1 MKLIEHP
8 IISMQTDL
16 VQGILHETVKNQRQ
30 REYQKQPENK
40 IITFKGTFIPVD
52 FSAETL
58 QSRKEWND
66 IFKVLK
72 TLPDRNTPSTKVIL
86 QKWRGNFPD
95 KQKLREFLTTTSALQ
110 EMLKGIQAKMKK
122 YQLVT

>member
-1 MKLIEHP
+1 MYKAYCN
-8 IISMQTDL
+8 
-16 VQGILHETVKNQRQ
+16 ETVKNQRQ
-30 REYQKQPENK
+30 REYQKQPEKK

-58 QSRKEWND
+58 QSRKEWDD

-95 KQKLREFLTTTSALQ
+95 KQKQREFLTTTSALQ